1 MIIYVFIIIM
11 SSMIFM
17 ISYFY
22 VKNTNKNFEL
32 QMDKYVKEYYNNQK
46 QILKKKLKL

>member
-1 MIIYVFIIIM
+1 M

-22 VKNTNKNFEL
+22 IDSTYKDFDIKMEKF
-32 QMDKYVKEYYNNQK
+32 VKEYYK
-46 QILKKKLKL
+46 DKRKTLEKRD